1 MRHDDLRGQPSG
13 RSPVGL
19 SHCLGIETASQ
30 SSLAK
35 ADELGWTVVSMKEDW
50 STVYGK
56 LTDQ

>member
-1 MRHDDLRGQPSG
+1 MVRPGFG
-13 RSPVGL
+13 GVGVA
-19 SHCLGIETASQ
+19 SHILGIETASQ

>member
-1 MRHDDLRGQPSG
+1 
-13 RSPVGL
+13 L

>member
-1 MRHDDLRGQPSG
+1 MRLGDLRGRPSR
-13 RSPVGL
+13 RSSAGS
-19 SHCLGIETASQ
+19 SHYLGIETASQ

>member
-1 MRHDDLRGQPSG
+1 M
-13 RSPVGL
+13 L
-19 SHCLGIETASQ
+19 SHYLGIETSQ